1 MEGRVFVDE
10 ILKLKKEV
18 TDFGYGMQIIK
29 YINIETGEVECT
41 DFKGSI
47 VEAFKAGARSV
58 PFKGF
63 LGYEPTRNNNFFTL
77 TEFETMRAIAG
88 AWKSLTGLFS
98 DLRGEEPKKKKRHK
112 SGNKKAFVKVYLQ
125 KLGEITNLPDKDLG
139 TLMKLAKYIDWDTG
153 VLVDV
158 RTKEPLDYKGLCKQ
172 LKYTEQTLNN
182 RLKVLKDKDILTK
195 DEEGYKI
202 NSEYISKG

>member
-1 MEGRVFVDE
+1 MDE

-18 TDFGYGMQIIK
+18 TNFGYGMQIIK

-112 SGNKKAFVKVYLQ
+112 SGNKKMFAKLFTQ
-125 KLGEITNLPDKDLG
+125 KMREASKTLPDKDLG
-139 TLMKLAKYIDWDTG
+139 SLIRMSNYIDWDTG
-153 VLVDV
+153 ILVDE
-158 RTKEPLDYKGLCKQ
+158 RTKEPLDFEGL
-172 LKYTEQTLNN
+172 LKHTKYSRKTLSARINA
-182 RLKVLKDKDILTK
+182 LKDKDILTK